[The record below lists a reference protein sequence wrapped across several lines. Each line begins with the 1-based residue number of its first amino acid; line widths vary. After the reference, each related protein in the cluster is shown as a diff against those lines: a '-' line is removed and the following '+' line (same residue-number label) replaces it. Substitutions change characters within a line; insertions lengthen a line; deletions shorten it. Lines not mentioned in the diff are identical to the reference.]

1 MAIIGRLGEQLVI
14 ATRFRGPPD
23 SANGGYVCGVLA
35 RRIGAAAEVNLRKPP
50 PLERPLELE
59 IENSSVRLMDGDVL
73 VADATASEV
82 TISVP
87 DAPSMTSTRTAV
99 DEYVGFHEHPFP
111 GCFTCGPHRDHHDG
125 LNIFPGNVNGSD
137 LVATPWTPD
146 PSLPAEDG
154 HVTSEVMW
162 AALDCP
168 TGFGCHFV
176 RGARPAV
183 LARLRA
189 HVVRPARIG
198 CPHIVIGWPIG
209 TDGRKREGGSAIFTV
224 DGELVASAAGL
235 WIELK

>member
-1 MAIIGRLGEQLVI
+1 
-14 ATRFRGPPD
+14 
-23 SANGGYVCGVLA
+23 
-35 RRIGAAAEVNLRKPP
+35 VNLRKPP

-59 IENSSVRLMDGDVL
+59 AENSTARLMDGDEL
-73 VADATASEV
+73 VAEAGKSDV
-82 TISVP
+82 GISVP
-87 DAPSMTSTRTAV
+87 DAPSMVDTRSAV
-99 DEYVGFHEHPFP
+99 DQYVGFREHPFP

-125 LNIFPGNVNGSD
+125 LNIFPGKVDGGN

-154 HVTSEVMW
+154 LVTSEVMW

-176 RGARPAV
+176 KGAKPAV

-189 HVVRPARIG
+189 HVLRCAPIG
-198 CPHIVIGWPIG
+198 SPLIVIGWPIG
-209 TDGRKREGGSAIFTV
+209 EDGRKREGGSAIFTI
-224 DGELVASAAGL
+224 DGELLASAAGL